1 MCHLSQRDVSLNY
14 HQRKEELFVASSRIP
29 RFRHLTVDE
38 RRRAVAEAAGIDLS
52 GFDALDPGGL
62 SIDAASHMSENVIG
76 TFALPVGVVAN
87 LTVNGR
93 DVLVPMVTEEA
104 SVIAAASN
112 GARMARTLGGFHTS
126 STGPV
131 MQAQI
136 QVVDVAD
143 PQAAR
148 LRLLEARAEL
158 MELAAAQDPKL
169 TEVGGGVL
177 DLTVRIVAFEDET
190 YVVAHLVVDVRDAMG
205 ANAVNTM
212 AEAVADR
219 VGAIAGGRVVLRIL
233 TNKADLRL
241 ARARAVLDADTLGGP
256 QVVDDMV
263 HAYKLAAGDPYRAAT
278 HNKGIMNGI
287 SAVVLAT
294 GNDTRAV
301 EAGAHSHAVGADG
314 RYTSLS
320 TFERDTD
327 GNIVATLELPMPVG
341 LVGGATKT
349 HAGARA
355 AVAITGVQS
364 AGELAELI
372 TAVGLAQN
380 IAALRVLA
388 SEGVQRGHMSL
399 HAKNIAIAVGAGP
412 EEIEPLVARLIAE
425 KAFRHDRAE
434 TVLAE
439 IRSGQ

>member
-1 MCHLSQRDVSLNY
+1 MTT
-14 HQRKEELFVASSRIP
+14 SRIQG
-29 RFRHLTVDE
+29 FRNLSVEE
-38 RRRAVAEAAGIDLS
+38 RRSVVTQQTGVDAATLAAFDDG
-52 GFDALDPGGL
+52 GFG
-62 SIDAASHMSENVIG
+62 IDAANHLSENVIG
-76 TFALPVGVVAN
+76 TFSLPIGIAAN
-87 LTVNGR
+87 HTVNGR

-126 STGPV
+126 STGPI

-136 QVVDVAD
+136 QVVDVVD
-143 PQAAR
+143 PHAAR
-148 LRLLEARAEL
+148 LRVLEARHEL
-158 MELAAAQDPKL
+158 IELASAQDPKL
-169 TEVGGGVL
+169 AEVGGGVR
-177 DLTVRIVAFEDET
+177 DLTVRVVDFENEA

-219 VGAIAGGRVVLRIL
+219 IAELAGGRVVLRIL

-241 ARARAVLDADTLGGP
+241 ARARAVLDAETLGGD

-301 EAGAHSHAVGADG
+301 EAGAHSHAVSAAG

-320 TFERDTD
+320 TYEKDAD

-341 LVGGATKT
+341 LVGGATKS
-349 HAGARA
+349 HPGARA
-355 AVAITGVQS
+355 AVALTGATS
-364 AGELAELI
+364 AAELAELI

-412 EEIEPLVARLIAE
+412 GEIGQVVERLIAE

-439 IRSGQ
+439 LRSGR

>member
-1 MCHLSQRDVSLNY
+1 M
-14 HQRKEELFVASSRIP
+14 ATSRISG
-29 RFRHLTVDE
+29 FRDLTVDQ
-38 RRRAVAEAAGIDLS
+38 RRDAVAEVAGIDVTELDA
-52 GFDALDPGGL
+52 FDAAGF
-62 SIDAASHMSENVIG
+62 SVDAASHMSENVIG
-76 TFALPVGVVAN
+76 TFSLPIGVAAN

-104 SVIAAASN
+104 SVVAAASN

-126 STGPV
+126 STGPI

-136 QVVDVAD
+136 QVVDVVD
-143 PQAAR
+143 PSAAR
-148 LRLLEARAEL
+148 LRILEARHEL
-158 MELAAAQDPKL
+158 MELAAEQDPKL
-169 TEVGGGVL
+169 AEVGGGVK
-177 DLTVRIVAFEDET
+177 DLIVRTVESVDET

-219 VGAIAGGRVVLRIL
+219 IAEIARGRVVLRIL

-241 ARARAVLDADTLGGP
+241 ARARAVLDAESLGGAK
-256 QVVDDMV
+256 VVDDIV
-263 HAYKLAAGDPYRAAT
+263 HAYRLAAADPYRAAT

-301 EAGAHSHAVGADG
+301 EAGAHSHAVGPDG

-320 TFERDTD
+320 TFEKDAD

-355 AVAITGVQS
+355 AVAITGVQT
-364 AGELAELI
+364 AAELAELV

-399 HAKNIAIAVGAGP
+399 HAKNIAIAVGATSD
-412 EEIEPLVARLIAE
+412 EIGPLVATLIAE

-434 TVLAE
+434 AVLAE
-439 IRSGQ
+439 IRGAG

>member
-1 MCHLSQRDVSLNY
+1 MTT
-14 HQRKEELFVASSRIP
+14 SRIQG
-29 RFRHLTVDE
+29 FRNLSVEE
-38 RRRAVAEAAGIDLS
+38 RRSVVTQQTGV
-52 GFDALDPGGL
+52 
-62 SIDAASHMSENVIG
+62 DAAALAAFDDGGFGADAANHLSENVIG
-76 TFALPVGVVAN
+76 TFSLPIGIAAN
-87 LTVNGR
+87 HTVNGR

-126 STGPV
+126 STGPI

-136 QVVDVAD
+136 QVVDVVD
-143 PQAAR
+143 PHAAR
-148 LRLLEARAEL
+148 LRVLEARHEL
-158 MELAAAQDPKL
+158 IELAEAQDPKL
-169 TEVGGGVL
+169 AEVGGGVR
-177 DLTVRIVAFEDET
+177 DLTVRVVDFEDEA

-219 VGAIAGGRVVLRIL
+219 VAELAGGRVVLRIL

-241 ARARAVLDADTLGGP
+241 ARARAVLDAETLGGD

-301 EAGAHSHAVGADG
+301 EAGAHSHAVSAEG

-320 TFERDTD
+320 TFEKDAD

-349 HAGARA
+349 HPGARA
-355 AVAITGVQS
+355 AVALTGATS
-364 AGELAELI
+364 AAELAELI

-412 EEIEPLVARLIAE
+412 GEIGQVVERLIAE

-434 TVLAE
+434 AVLADL
-439 IRSGQ
+439 RSGK

>member
-1 MCHLSQRDVSLNY
+1 VTT
-14 HQRKEELFVASSRIP
+14 SRIP
-29 RFRHLTVDE
+29 GFRDLSIEE
-38 RRRAVAEAAGIDLS
+38 RRATVAEQTGVDVAQLDSFGPEGLGVEAATHL
-52 GFDALDPGGL
+52 
-62 SIDAASHMSENVIG
+62 SENVIG
-76 TFALPVGVVAN
+76 TFALPVGIATN

-104 SVIAAASN
+104 SVVAAASN
-112 GARMARTLGGFHTS
+112 GARIARALGGFHTS

-143 PQAAR
+143 PNAAR
-148 LRLLEARAEL
+148 LRILEARQEL
-158 MELAAAQDPKL
+158 MELAASQDPKL
-169 TEVGGGVL
+169 AELGGGVQ
-177 DLTVRIVAFEDET
+177 DLAVRTIAVEDET

-212 AEAVADR
+212 AEALAERVAQL
-219 VGAIAGGRVVLRIL
+219 AGGRVVLRIL

-241 ARARAVLDADTLGGP
+241 ARARAVLDAETLGGP
-256 QVVDDMV
+256 RVVDDMV

-301 EAGAHSHAVGADG
+301 EAGAHSHAIGTSG

-320 TFERDTD
+320 TFEKDQ
-327 GNIVATLELPMPVG
+327 NSNLVATLELPMPVG

-349 HAGARA
+349 HPGARA
-355 AVAITGVQS
+355 AVRLTGATS
-364 AGELAELI
+364 SSELAELI

-399 HAKNIAIAVGAGP
+399 HAKNIAISVGAGP
-412 EEIEPLVARLIAE
+412 DEIAPVVQQLIEE

-434 TVLAE
+434 AVLAE
-439 IRSGQ
+439 LRSGR

>member
-1 MCHLSQRDVSLNY
+1 MV
-14 HQRKEELFVASSRIP
+14 SRIP
-29 RFRHLTVDE
+29 GFRNLSIGE
-38 RRRAVAEAAGIDLS
+38 RRKSVVESAGIDIADLAAFDPD
-52 GFDALDPGGL
+52 GFDVE
-62 SIDAASHMSENVIG
+62 AASHLSENVLG
-76 TFALPVGVVAN
+76 TFALPIGVATN
-87 LTVNGR
+87 FTVNGE

-112 GARMARTLGGFHTS
+112 GARIARTLGGFHTS
-126 STGPV
+126 STGSI

-136 QVVDVAD
+136 QLVDLVD
-143 PQAAR
+143 PHAAR
-148 LRLLEARAEL
+148 LRLLEARTEL

-169 TEVGGGVL
+169 AEVGGGVR
-177 DLTVRIVAFEDET
+177 DLVVRTVTFEDET

-219 VGAIAGGRVVLRIL
+219 VAEVARGRVVLRIL
-233 TNKADLRL
+233 TNKADMRL
-241 ARARAVLDADTLGGP
+241 ARARAVLDAEALGGP
-256 QVVDDMV
+256 LVVDDVV

-301 EAGAHSHAVGADG
+301 EAGAHSHAVGAEG

-320 TFERDTD
+320 TFEKNAD
-327 GNIVATLELPMPVG
+327 GNLVATLELPMPVG

-349 HAGARA
+349 HPGARA
-355 AVAITGVQS
+355 AIALTGVSS
-364 AGELAELI
+364 AAELAELI

-399 HAKNIAIAVGAGP
+399 HAKNIAIAAGAGP
-412 EEIEPLVARLIAE
+412 DEIALVVAQLIEKRNFGHAQAE
-425 KAFRHDRAE
+425 A
-434 TVLAE
+434 VLAE
-439 IRSGQ
+439 LRSGR

>member
-1 MCHLSQRDVSLNY
+1 MTT
-14 HQRKEELFVASSRIP
+14 SRIQG
-29 RFRHLTVDE
+29 FRNLSVEE
-38 RRRAVAEAAGIDLS
+38 RRSVVTQQTGVDAATLAAFDDG
-52 GFDALDPGGL
+52 GFG
-62 SIDAASHMSENVIG
+62 IDAANHLSENVIG
-76 TFALPVGVVAN
+76 TFSLPIGIAAN
-87 LTVNGR
+87 HTVNGR

-126 STGPV
+126 STGPI

-136 QVVDVAD
+136 QVVDVVD
-143 PQAAR
+143 PHAAR
-148 LRLLEARAEL
+148 LRVLEARHEL
-158 MELAAAQDPKL
+158 IEFASAQDPKL
-169 TEVGGGVL
+169 AEVGGGVR
-177 DLTVRIVAFEDET
+177 DLTVRVVDFKDEA

-219 VGAIAGGRVVLRIL
+219 VAELAGGRVVLRIL

-241 ARARAVLDADTLGGP
+241 ARARAVLDAEALGGD

-278 HNKGIMNGI
+278 HNKGIMNGV

-301 EAGAHSHAVGADG
+301 EAGAHSHAVSAAG

-320 TFERDTD
+320 TFEKDAD

-341 LVGGATKT
+341 LIGGATKS
-349 HAGARA
+349 HPGARA
-355 AVAITGVQS
+355 AVALTGVTS
-364 AGELAELI
+364 AAELAELI

-412 EEIEPLVARLIAE
+412 GEIGQVVEQLIAE

-434 TVLAE
+434 AVLAE
-439 IRSGQ
+439 LRSGR

>member
-1 MCHLSQRDVSLNY
+1 MTT
-14 HQRKEELFVASSRIP
+14 SRIQG
-29 RFRHLTVDE
+29 FRDLSVEE
-38 RRRAVAEAAGIDLS
+38 RRTVVAEQAGIDAAELGAFDDG
-52 GFDALDPGGL
+52 GFG
-62 SIDAASHMSENVIG
+62 IDAANHLSENVIG
-76 TFALPVGVVAN
+76 TFSLPIGIAAN
-87 LTVNGR
+87 HTVNGR
-93 DVLVPMVTEEA
+93 DVFVPMVTEEA

-112 GARMARTLGGFHTS
+112 GARMARAMGGFHTS
-126 STGPV
+126 STGPI

-136 QVVDVAD
+136 QVVDVVD
-143 PQAAR
+143 HHAAR
-148 LRLLEARAEL
+148 LRLLEARHEL
-158 MELAAAQDPKL
+158 MEIAAAQDPKL
-169 TEVGGGVL
+169 AEVGGGVR
-177 DLTVRIVAFEDET
+177 DLTVRVVDFEDES

-219 VGAIAGGRVVLRIL
+219 VAELAGGRVVLRIL

-241 ARARAVLDADTLGGP
+241 SRARAVLDAETLGGQ
-256 QVVDDMV
+256 QVVEDMV

-301 EAGAHSHAVGADG
+301 EAGAHSHAVSSTG

-320 TFERDTD
+320 TFEKDSD
-327 GNIVATLELPMPVG
+327 GNLVATLELPMPVG

-349 HAGARA
+349 HPGARA
-355 AVAITGVQS
+355 AVALTGATSS
-364 AGELAELI
+364 AELAELI

-412 EEIEPLVARLIAE
+412 SEIGQVVEQLIAE

-434 TVLAE
+434 AVLADL
-439 IRSGQ
+439 RSER